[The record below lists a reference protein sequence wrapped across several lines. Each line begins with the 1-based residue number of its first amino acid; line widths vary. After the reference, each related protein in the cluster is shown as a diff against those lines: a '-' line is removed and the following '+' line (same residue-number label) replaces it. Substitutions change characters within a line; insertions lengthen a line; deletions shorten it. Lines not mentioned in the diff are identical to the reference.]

1 LRRRRIAQL
10 RLHHQ
15 KLLGVKVLDKNATFY
30 GLPVNGPSIYDD
42 KPKKKAA
49 EEEVVAAVSSDE
61 EIINATTNKPNA
73 ISLSIYDDKNLL
85 KKKFQKQYYASPGKK
100 SDPA

>member
-1 LRRRRIAQL
+1 MAQL

-15 KLLGVKVLDKNATFY
+15 KLLGVKPLDKNATFY
-30 GLPVNGPSIYDD
+30 GLPLNGPSIYELD

-49 EEEVVAAVSSDE
+49 EEEVVAAVSEDE
-61 EIINATTNKPNA
+61 EITNATTVYPEC
-73 ISLSIYDDKNLL
+73 ISLSIYNDKNLL
-85 KKKFQKQYYASPGKK
+85 KKKFQRQYYASPGQK

>member
-1 LRRRRIAQL
+1 M
-10 RLHHQ
+10 
-15 KLLGVKVLDKNATFY
+15 
-30 GLPVNGPSIYDD
+30 PVNGPSIYDLD

-61 EIINATTNKPNA
+61 ELFNATTNKPDA

-85 KKKFQKQYYASPGKK
+85 KKKFQKQYYASPGQKT
-100 SDPA
+100 DPAQSRNQILSKFQSIH